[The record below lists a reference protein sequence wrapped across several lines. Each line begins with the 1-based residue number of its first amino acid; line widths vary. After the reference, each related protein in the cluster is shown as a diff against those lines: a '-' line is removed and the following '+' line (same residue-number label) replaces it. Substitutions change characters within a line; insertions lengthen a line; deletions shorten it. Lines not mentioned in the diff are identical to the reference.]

1 MPPFPKSRKEEG
13 EAGRQLWS
21 QRGPVDGFWVSVGFL
36 FDCCLGGR
44 AETTRTGT
52 AGTPALVRRPSSA
65 RLPPAGECARPP
77 ARPTVRGCGWGEG
90 GAGSSEARAAAVRG
104 EGERRERGEGRAR
117 CLRLR
122 ATAAG
127 APSSSQ
133 AAPSAAKGYRRTTSP
148 VPCPPLRPG
157 LCGRRQPSRAVGG
170 PVWVWVWVWLGPT
183 GKEVAVTRCPL
194 SAAGSVAL
202 HRPFPPHP
210 LFGVTGKQSSG
221 LLPVL
226 SMAVPFSPL
235 VPQLPGPRPL
245 RVWPTATA
253 TVVVAAAAATRRV
266 PHTPPP
272 PARGVG

>member
-1 MPPFPKSRKEEG
+1 M
-13 EAGRQLWS
+13 
-21 QRGPVDGFWVSVGFL
+21 SVGFL

-44 AETTRTGT
+44 AEPTGTGT
-52 AGTPALVRRPSSA
+52 AGTPAPVRLLSYA
-65 RLPPAGECARPP
+65 QLPPAGECARPP
-77 ARPTVRGCGWGEG
+77 PAARPTVRGCGWGEG
-90 GAGSSEARAAAVRG
+90 GAGSSEARAAALRG

-117 CLRLR
+117 CLLLR

-133 AAPSAAKGYRRTTSP
+133 AAPSAAKVYRRSTSP

-157 LCGRRQPSRAVGG
+157 LCGRRQPSRAMGG

-183 GKEVAVTRCPL
+183 RKGVAVTRCPL
-194 SAAGSVAL
+194 SAVSSVAL
-202 HRPFPPHP
+202 HRPFPLHP
-210 LFGVTGKQSSG
+210 LFGVTEKQGSG

-235 VPQLPGPRPL
+235 VPQLPGPRPP

-266 PHTPPP
+266 PQHPPP